1 MIEIIYTQLRSD
13 IVSVRDYEAVVFDMD
28 GVIFDSERAVMNC
41 WIELARKYGIENIM
55 KPYRACIGTTMQKT
69 KEIMLDT
76 YGADFPYDFYAK
88 EASCLYHAKYDGGK
102 LPLKTGIVELLTYLK
117 KENKKIALA
126 SSTRR
131 QVVIS
136 QLRDASILDF
146 FDAVI
151 CGDMVQR
158 SKPAPDI
165 FLKACEE
172 IASSPENTYAI
183 EDSYNGIRAA
193 NAGNLRPI
201 MVPDLLPEN
210 EEMQELSE
218 AVLTNLLDVMDYLK
232 PESALHAQVLS

>member
-1 MIEIIYTQLRSD
+1 MTKVNFYD
-13 IVSVRDYEAVVFDMD
+13 AVVFDMD

-41 WIELARKYGIENIM
+41 WLELAAKYGIKNIE
-55 KPYRACIGTTMQKT
+55 KPYLACTGTTMART
-69 KEIMLDT
+69 KEIMLEA
-76 YGADFPYDFYAK
+76 YGEEFPYDTYAK
-88 EASCLYHAKYDGGK
+88 EASGLYHEKYDGGK
-102 LPLKTGIVELLTYLK
+102 LPMKPGVVELLTFLK

-131 QVVIS
+131 QTVMN
-136 QLRDASILDF
+136 QLKDANILGF

-172 IASSPENTYAI
+172 LSVQPEKAYAI

-193 NAGNLRPI
+193 YAGKLRPI

-210 EEMQELSE
+210 DEMEEKSE
-218 AVLTNLLDVMDYLK
+218 IVLESLIDVVEYLK
-232 PESALHAQVLS
+232 